1 MELYSVLCK
10 VHSASLYIMYY
21 RLLLVF
27 RDGFNSK
34 QTVFFVMFGSDEKTE
49 INAYRQTKFVL
60 RCPPCANCFQYT
72 VIIKVLEY
80 LCQCINQHE
89 LLTLYAKLNQH
100 MNRMT
105 MVFVVIAAIFTT
117 KGKVEKADIHLCRCH
132 YVLQLNIQHGI

>member
-1 MELYSVLCK
+1 
-10 VHSASLYIMYY
+10 MYC

-27 RDGFNSK
+27 RGGFNSK
-34 QTVFFVMFGSDEKTE
+34 QTVFFVMFGRGGKTE
-49 INAYRQTKFVL
+49 INAYRQTNFDL
-60 RCPPCANCFQYT
+60 RSPPYANCFQYM
-72 VIIKVLEY
+72 VIKVLEY
-80 LCQCINQHE
+80 LCQCINQLE

-105 MVFVVIAAIFTT
+105 MVFVVIAALFTR